1 MIIDSDVLIEILRG
15 NQRTTAWIRKL
26 RAAGTPLH
34 YSPVTRAEV
43 RAGTRPKER
52 PVISA
57 FFATLVVLPVEAPTA
72 DLAGDQLSRYARSHN
87 VQLGDALIAGS
98 ALEHGHD
105 LATFNAK
112 HFPGVKNTIK
122 PDR

>member
-1 MIIDSDVLIEILRG
+1 VIIDSDVLIEILRG
-15 NQRTTAWIRKL
+15 NPKTTAWIRRQ

-43 RAGTRPKER
+43 RAGARPNER

-57 FFATLVVLPVEAPTA
+57 LFATLIVLPVEASTG
-72 DLAGDQLSRYARSHN
+72 DLAGDQLARYAGSHN
-87 VQLGDALIAGS
+87 VQLGDALIAAC

-112 HFPGVKNTIK
+112 HFPRVKNMVK